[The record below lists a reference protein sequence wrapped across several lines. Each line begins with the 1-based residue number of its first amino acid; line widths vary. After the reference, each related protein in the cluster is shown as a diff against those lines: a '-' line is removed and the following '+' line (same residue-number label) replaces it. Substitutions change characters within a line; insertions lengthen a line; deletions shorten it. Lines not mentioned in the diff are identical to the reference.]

1 MAIRVSSNLEI
12 VNFNMSVS
20 QEVLLQ
26 VIIPAIMRVGG
37 KVNFT
42 RYHYSIISRSKN
54 VALLRTEYS
63 LKYKLYANVLV
74 LLNLNN
80 IL

>member
-42 RYHYSIISRSKN
+42 SSLLDHISIKKCCIVKD
-54 VALLRTEYS
+54 
-63 LKYKLYANVLV
+63 
-74 LLNLNN
+74 
-80 IL
+80 